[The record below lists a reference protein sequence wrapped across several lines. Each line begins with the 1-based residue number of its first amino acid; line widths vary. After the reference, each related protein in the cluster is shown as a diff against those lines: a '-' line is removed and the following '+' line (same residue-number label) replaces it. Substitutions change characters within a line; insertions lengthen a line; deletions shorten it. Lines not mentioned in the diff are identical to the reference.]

1 MKAKPKA
8 KRVSNRKPTPRAVR
22 ASRKNGAKNQPTDNY
37 NAKFCGLAKWSA
49 AAGATDVDIAKALNI
64 GMTTFV
70 EWEKKYPDFKQAIH
84 EGRHEIVP
92 NVVRS
97 LVRRATG
104 FTHKAVKIFYDAKAE
119 KVVQVPYIERYAPD
133 TAAALAILGTFND
146 VAANHRGVRNGL
158 GQQLLGT
165 VGGYHNVLELCLG
178 KRRQCR
184 GQRHG
189 QCSEACTGSKKFHE

>member
-8 KRVSNRKPTPRAVR
+8 KRVSNRKPTPRAAR

-92 NVVRS
+92 KVVRS

-133 TAAALAILGTFND
+133 TAAALAILER
-146 VAANHRGVRNGL
+146 RGGNEWQPPALRHKIGGDPENL
-158 GQQLLGT
+158 T
-165 VGGYHNVLELCLG
+165 PVGVLIVPA
-178 KRRQCR
+178 K
-184 GQRHG
+184 
-189 QCSEACTGSKKFHE
+189 AP